1 MISKQWKENAS
12 QMEGHLRVGIKEDK
26 EYFWLKED
34 RRTFQTK
41 ETACKDIHQW
51 ERQEW
56 YLKN

>member
-34 RRTFQTK
+34 RGTFQTK
-41 ETACKDIHQW
+41 ETARKDIHQW
-51 ERQEW
+51 ERQE
-56 YLKN
+56 